1 MTEIDVFVCLAASD
15 LGLQRPLGSKVQRF
29 ESMCKK
35 LRPFPKFSQFAGPQW
50 PICFQTIQENVK
62 KPVKNPQKMKQ
73 VLQKSAQCEAV
84 ERGFLGQ
91 SRHEEVATESAH
103 WHHSVDYRLLDP
115 REDLLRRCLCTFDCS
130 TNRKQD

>member
-1 MTEIDVFVCLAASD
+1 
-15 LGLQRPLGSKVQRF
+15 
-29 ESMCKK
+29 
-35 LRPFPKFSQFAGPQW
+35 
-50 PICFQTIQENVK
+50 
-62 KPVKNPQKMKQ
+62 MKQ
-73 VLQKSAQCEAV
+73 VLQKNAQCEAV

-91 SRHEEVATESAH
+91 SRHEEVATDSAQ